1 MVFTWLYLKRKI
13 KTMKQFY
20 TLLFF
25 LISTT
30 IFAQAPAGY
39 YDSAT
44 GNGYTLKTQLKEII
58 DANLDGLNDIDG
70 AEILANG
77 FANQVELDI
86 FTTKQENR

>member
-58 DANLDGLNDIDG
+58 DANVDGLATEYTHNNQGDNLDPLYGTSDID
-70 AEILANG
+70 NYY
-77 FANQVELDI
+77 
-86 FTTKQENR
+86 